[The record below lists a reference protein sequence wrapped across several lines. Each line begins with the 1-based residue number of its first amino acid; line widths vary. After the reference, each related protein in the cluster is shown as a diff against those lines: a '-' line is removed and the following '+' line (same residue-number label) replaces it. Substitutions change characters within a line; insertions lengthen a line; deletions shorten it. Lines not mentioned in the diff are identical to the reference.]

1 MSYRVL
7 YFFAMKPRGLNS
19 YFVFNKYSFK
29 RNTWKKEYVV
39 WILPTIR
46 VCRFVTGQEG
56 GQVILWRLE
65 GGEVEIEKILQPEIG
80 PISAIQVQIRGTR
93 SERWILSTT
102 YVLEWKIKYWRMY
115 IFFRLFSYL
124 WILLLSSLLLKRYL
138 KGIGDNELCTILLFY
153 NVCFLVD
160 DWSTLDLL
168 MVGFSSFLAQIIRKQ
183 SVRT

>member
-1 MSYRVL
+1 MYYYVRVNSIFCDYAPL
-7 YFFAMKPRGLNS
+7 LHCTFYHILIENELKGSLLFFAMKPRGLNS

-29 RNTWKKEYVV
+29 RHTWKKEYVV

-93 SERWILSTT
+93 SERWILSTC
-102 YVLEWKIKYWRMY
+102 WNGK
-115 IFFRLFSYL
+115 
-124 WILLLSSLLLKRYL
+124 
-138 KGIGDNELCTILLFY
+138 
-153 NVCFLVD
+153 
-160 DWSTLDLL
+160 
-168 MVGFSSFLAQIIRKQ
+168 
-183 SVRT
+183 